1 MTITEDGSRSA
12 NDLRVGELRPS
23 QLLHTYGVGA
33 VADLPNLSVMILG
46 LDEWAL
52 EKAAIIPE
60 ERLLAAVRSKLGS
73 QVRNLRM
80 PPYIPE
86 DPRDVN
92 GTWSRIGV
100 PVAVFPGWLRCT
112 DNRCN
117 RLAPAGSGLFHL
129 LSNSYAPDQTR
140 YVHSCRDSGR
150 KRPTAV
156 PARFVS
162 ACPAGHVDD
171 FPWLYFVHRGAPYGP
186 GHTLKLIERGTTGE
200 AANIFVE
207 CSCEVNARSMAE
219 AIGIRSEQVLPAC
232 RGRHP
237 HLGTFEPC
245 SEQTRTMALG
255 ATNGWFA
262 MQLRVFSIPHANDPV
277 DSAVAEHW
285 NGLRVLADLSPE
297 VARMVLPTQIM
308 WPQLERFGVDQVLK
322 AVKRRGNTHQAPTSE
337 DSDALD
343 IAGPEWQAFTGAPQ
357 NHPDFSVSDEP
368 VPPAH
373 HAWLSQVRLV
383 KRLREVSALYGFS
396 RIDAPEWGS
405 ATSGGSAE
413 EINRAPL
420 SSAAPT
426 WVPCAET
433 RGEGIFLR
441 FDEQEISAW
450 EKDPSVIQRTK
461 TLMEAHRKWC
471 AQRRVEAEW
480 PGIRYVLLH
489 TFAHVMIREVAL
501 ECGYGASGIGERIY
515 ARASEDPMAG
525 ILLYTAAPDSEG
537 TLGGL
542 VSLGGQHRLSALIG
556 QALEAARLCG
566 SDPLCA
572 DHNPVVHSRLHG
584 AACHACLFAAET
596 SCERGNHFLDRELLV
611 ETFSGRAGGFF
622 TQFSTT

>member
-1 MTITEDGSRSA
+1 MTITADGARSA
-12 NDLRVGELRPS
+12 SNLRVGELRPS

-46 LDEWAL
+46 LDEWEL
-52 EKAAIIPE
+52 EKAAIVPE
-60 ERLLAAVRSKLGS
+60 ERLLAAVRSKLGA
-73 QVRNLRM
+73 QVQHLRM
-80 PPYIPE
+80 PPYTPE
-86 DPRDVN
+86 DPNDFT
-92 GTWSRIGV
+92 GAWSRIGV

-112 DNRCN
+112 DTRCN
-117 RLAPAGSGLFHL
+117 RLAPADSGLFHL
-129 LSNSYAPDQTR
+129 LPNSVAPDQTR
-140 YVHSCRDSGR
+140 FVHSCRETGR

-171 FPWLYFVHRGAPYGP
+171 FPWMYFVHRGAPYGTD
-186 GHTLKLIERGTTGE
+186 HTLKLVERGTTGE

-219 AIGIRSEQVLPAC
+219 AIGTRSEQVLPAC

-237 HLGTFEPC
+237 HLGTFETC
-245 SEQTRTMALG
+245 TEQTRTMALG

-262 MQLRVFSIPHANDPV
+262 MQLRVFSIPHADDPV

-285 NGLRVLADLSPE
+285 AGLRV
-297 VARMVLPTQIM
+297 VAQLPRETARLVLPTQVM
-308 WPQLERFGVDQVLK
+308 WPQLERFGPDEVLD
-322 AVKRRGNTHQAPTSE
+322 AISRHQGENQAGAAE
-337 DSDALD
+337 DTDALD
-343 IAGPEWQAFTGAPQ
+343 IAGPEWLAFIGSPQ
-357 NHPDFSVSDEP
+357 NHPDFSVSNEP
-368 VPPAH
+368 VPAAH
-373 HAWLSQVRLV
+373 RDWLGQVRLV

-405 ATSGGSAE
+405 ATSGGEALE
-413 EINRAPL
+413 ENRAPL
-420 SSAAPT
+420 SSSAPI
-426 WVPCAET
+426 WLPCAET

-441 FDEQEISAW
+441 FDEKRISAW
-450 EKDPSVIQRTK
+450 EQDPNVIRRTR
-461 TLMEAHRKWC
+461 TLRKAHEKWC
-471 AQRRVEAEW
+471 TQRRTAAEW

-489 TFAHVMIREVAL
+489 TFSHVLIREFAL

-515 ARASEDPMAG
+515 ARSGSDSMAG

-542 VSLGGQHRLSALIG
+542 VNLGGQLRLGALID

-572 DHNPVVHSRLHG
+572 DHDPVAHGRLHG

-611 ETFSGRAGGFF
+611 ETFSGRPGGFF
-622 TQFSTT
+622 TA